1 MDKGSYCLIL
11 SGGESCITIGSLGG
25 TWFPQGWYV
34 YCGSA
39 QGPGGFARVRRHV
52 RVFKTG
58 VPSPTWHIDH
68 LLSSPAFRL
77 AAAVCIPGYDPETEC
92 HVASLLSG
100 RPCPGFGC
108 SDCRCHSHLFFYPE
122 DPKDD
127 ILSVIQSLGLP
138 ATIKTI
144 N

>member
-11 SGGESCITIGSLGG
+11 AGGKSCIRIGSLGE
-25 TWFPQGWYV
+25 TCFHQGWYV

-39 QGPGGFARVRRHV
+39 QGPGGLARVRRHI
-52 RVFKTG
+52 RVSKRG
-58 VPSPTWHIDH
+58 VPSPTWHIDY
-68 LLSSPAFRL
+68 LLSSPEFHL
-77 AAAVCIPGYDPETEC
+77 EAVVCVPGRDPETEC
-92 HVASLLSG
+92 HVASSLSG
-100 RPCPGFGC
+100 RPFFGFGC

-122 DPKDD
+122 DPKDEVLSA
-127 ILSVIQSLGLP
+127 ILSLGLP